1 MHCSSILFI
10 LQKSLKSKNPW
21 DRAGIQINR
30 IFNID
35 IDIANFEKS
44 ILILI
49 LLDIAEQY
57 IAKY

>member
-1 MHCSSILFI
+1 MVDSVLD
-10 LQKSLKSKNPW
+10 LN
-21 DRAGIQINR
+21 DDAGIQINL

-49 LLDIAEQY
+49 LLKQY
-57 IAKY
+57 IAQN